1 MCMFSKNSY
10 GSVLGVLAAL
20 VQSAYA
26 QTTPDAGALR
36 QQIERQ
42 LPSAVTTETKPLTAL
57 PPEFTP
63 AAGLSISVKAF
74 RFAGNTLLSDA
85 QIAPA
90 VAGYLNRPIGFKEL
104 QQATAAVGD
113 VYRAAGWL
121 VRVYLPRQEITS
133 GIVTLQIVEGIF
145 GKLRFDG
152 VAPSRLSINRV
163 QATIAATQ
171 PAGQALKAGALDRA
185 MLLLDDLPGVAVS
198 GNLAPGGGQAE
209 TDLVLKLVN
218 EPLLNG
224 DAGLDNTGSRSTGE
238 ERLTVNAFLNS
249 PASLGDQITSNLIH
263 TQGSDYL
270 RLSYSVPLG
279 PDGMRLGINGSR
291 MNYKIIS
298 SDFVALKLKGYSSS
312 WGIDLQ
318 YPLIRSRSRNLY
330 LSAGYDDKQFDNRA
344 ADAITTRYGV
354 HNLSL
359 GLMGNLFD
367 KWGGGGASMASLNL
381 TAGDL
386 NLDGSPNQAADAATT
401 KAQGS
406 FTKLRYALSRQQ
418 ALTDELSLY
427 GLLTGQFASKN
438 LDSSEK
444 FYLGGANGVR
454 AFPAS
459 EGGGAEGTLLNLELR
474 YRAMTNLI
482 ITGFYDW
489 GSVTVNRN
497 NSYTG
502 APALNRFALEGVGVS
517 LAWTGPKGIT
527 VKGSY
532 AHRLGSNPNRDT
544 ATGNDQ
550 DGSLVQDRF
559 WLTASVPF

>member
-1 MCMFSKNSY
+1 M
-10 GSVLGVLAAL
+10 
-20 VQSAYA
+20 
-26 QTTPDAGALR
+26 
-36 QQIERQ
+36 
-42 LPSAVTTETKPLTAL
+42 
-57 PPEFTP
+57 
-63 AAGLSISVKAF
+63 
-74 RFAGNTLLSDA
+74 
-85 QIAPA
+85 
-90 VAGYLNRPIGFKEL
+90 